1 MVTLAEVTA
10 KSIGKVTSSIV
21 KPIGLG
27 RGTLV
32 TRDLGVT
39 RRFLED
45 LLGMECVQTAP
56 DQMLARHRH
65 DRGAKNYWVLEIR
78 KVAEI
83 AHPQRLVNHW
93 GFMVASN
100 ADVDRAH
107 AVASARKDE
116 YGLKRVHPPKGNH
129 GSYSFYFEDLESNWW
144 EIECRAEEISYAA
157 SVAAGD
163 PVAENAQAV
172 S

>member
-10 KSIGKVTSSIV
+10 KSIGKVASSVV
-21 KPIGLG
+21 KPIGLS

-32 TRDLGVT
+32 TRDLDVT

-45 LLGMECVQTAP
+45 LLGMACVQVAP
-56 DQMLARHRH
+56 DHMLARHRS
-65 DRGAKNYWVLEIR
+65 DRGARSYWVLDIR
-78 KVAEI
+78 RVAEI

-100 ADVDRAH
+100 ADVDRAF
-107 AVASARKDE
+107 ALASSRKDE

-129 GSYSFYFEDLESNWW
+129 GSYSFYFEDHESNWW
-144 EIECRAEEISYAA
+144 EIECRAAEISYAA

-163 PVAENAQAV
+163 PAEESAEAAL
-172 S
+172 